1 MYQDACK
8 ANKPCQ
14 NGATCTAKNDG
25 YTCLCKPGY
34 QGVNCEQGE
43 RVSAKFCN
51 GVKINCQCSEQYSS
65 KNSNKMLNSQGVHVC
80 QALKHGYH

>member
-14 NGATCTAKNDG
+14 NGATCIAKNDG

-43 RVSAKFCN
+43 RFSVNSAN
-51 GVKINCQCSEQYSS
+51 RVKINCLILITQACSEHYSS
-65 KNSNKMLNSQGVHVC
+65 KKIL
-80 QALKHGYH
+80 